1 MSLDVSFGASTWLWT
16 SPFSTAS
23 AEELFP
29 KIAAM
34 GFDAV
39 EIAVED
45 PSLIDGRAVASAL
58 SKHGLK
64 AIVCGAFGPDRD
76 LTHDDPAVH
85 RACLDYIRDCLDL
98 CVDLN
103 AGFVGGP
110 MYSAVGKARMV
121 PPEQRRREWEL
132 AVINLRIACDLAA
145 ERGKLIGIEPLNRF
159 ESDLVNTSS
168 DAVRMIN
175 DIGHPAARIVLD
187 GFHMNIEERNI
198 FDAITAAGD
207 RLVHLQVSENYRG
220 TPGTGQTRWDEYRRG
235 LEAIGYRGCVSIESF
250 TTDNQSLAG
259 AVCFWRPMAESQDA
273 FASQGIAFLRQWA
286 SE

>member
-1 MSLDVSFGASTWLWT
+1 MSLDVTFGASTWLWT
-16 SPFSTAS
+16 SPFTTAS

-29 KIAAM
+29 KIAGM

-58 SKHGLK
+58 SSHGLK
-64 AIVCGAFGPDRD
+64 AIICGAFGPDRD

-85 RACLDYIRDCLDL
+85 RNCLDYIRACIDL
-98 CVDLN
+98 CVELDGAFL
-103 AGFVGGP
+103 GGP

-121 PPEQRRREWEL
+121 PPDQRRREWEL
-132 AVINLRIACDLAA
+132 AVNNLRIACDIAA

-159 ESDLVNTSS
+159 ESDLVNTAA

-187 GFHMNIEERNI
+187 GFHMNIEERDI
-198 FDAITAAGD
+198 FDAITTAGD

-235 LEAIGYRGCVSIESF
+235 LQAINYNGCVSIESF
-250 TTDNQSLAG
+250 TTDNRSLAG

-273 FASQGIAFLRQWA
+273 FASDGLAFLRQWA

>member
-1 MSLDVSFGASTWLWT
+1 MSLDVTFGASTWLWT

-29 KIAAM
+29 KIAEM

-45 PSLIDGRAVASAL
+45 PKLIDGPAVAAAL
-58 SKHGLK
+58 NKHGLK
-64 AIVCGAFGPDRD
+64 PIVCGAFGPDRD

-85 RACLDYIRDCLDL
+85 RNCLDYIRDCLDL
-98 CVDLN
+98 CITLD

-121 PPEQRRREWEL
+121 PPAQRRSEWEL
-132 AVINLRIACDLAA
+132 AVRNLRIACDLAA
-145 ERGKLIGIEPLNRF
+145 ERGKLIAIEPLNRF
-159 ESDLVNTSS
+159 ESDLVNTSA

-175 DIGHPAARIVLD
+175 DINHPAARIVLD

-198 FDAITAAGD
+198 LDAIVDAGD

-220 TPGTGQTRWDEYRRG
+220 TPGTGQTRWDEYKRG
-235 LEAIGYRGCVSIESF
+235 LEAIGYKGCVSIESF
-250 TTDNQSLAG
+250 TTDNRSLAG

-273 FASQGIAFLRQWA
+273 FASEGLAFLRDWA
-286 SE
+286 S